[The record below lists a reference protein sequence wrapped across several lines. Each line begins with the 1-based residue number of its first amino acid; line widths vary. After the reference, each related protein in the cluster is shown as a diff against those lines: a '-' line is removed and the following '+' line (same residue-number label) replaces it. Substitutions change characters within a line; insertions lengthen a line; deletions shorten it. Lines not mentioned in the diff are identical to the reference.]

1 MAYHIQEKQE
11 HERHGNNIPEIP
23 EDIGVELYERQYGSR
38 YSDITTLCKATT
50 LMDHLKGLFVDSQL
64 KRKIVR

>member
-11 HERHGNNIPEIP
+11 RERHGNNIPEIP
-23 EDIGVELYERQYGSR
+23 EDIGVELYDRQHGSQ
-38 YSDITTLCKATT
+38 YSDITTLCEATT
-50 LMDHLKGLFVDSQL
+50 LTDHLKGLFVDSQL